1 MIPKELFQKVRRI
14 EITTSRLVSDVFAG
28 QYHSVFKGQGIEFD
42 EVREYQPGDD
52 VRTIDWNVTA
62 RTGKPHIKKFIEERE
77 LTVMILVDVSF
88 SCRFASVNMLKS
100 QLAAEVAAILAFS
113 AIRNNDKVG
122 LIIFTD
128 KIEKFVP
135 PRKGLRH
142 VLHVIREVLYFEPSG
157 RSTDITNALEY
168 LNKVTT
174 RKSIAFLISDFFPSG
189 AMWQAADGGHKFRE
203 QMDESEEILKKS
215 LAIANKRHDVIAITL
230 NDPRE
235 MELDDCG
242 ILTLEDAETGKTV
255 LIDSSDAALR
265 KQYRQIN
272 NDRIEKRERLFRSV
286 GNDYIDISTD
296 VPYTDAIVKFFIKRR
311 RRQR

>member
-1 MIPKELFQKVRRI
+1 MIPKELFKKVRRI

-28 QYHSVFKGQGIEFD
+28 QYHSVFKGQGMEFD

-77 LTVMILVDVSF
+77 LTVMILVDVSL

-128 KIEKFVP
+128 KIEKFIP

-142 VLHVIREVLYFEPSG
+142 VLHVIREVLYFEPKG
-157 RSTDITNALEY
+157 QSTDITNALEY
-168 LNKVTT
+168 LNKVTP
-174 RKSIAFLISDFFPSG
+174 RKSITFLISDFFPSG
-189 AMWQAADGGHKFRE
+189 TLLSVAGSDQKYRQTLNDAGEK
-203 QMDESEEILKKS
+203 LKKS
-215 LAIANKRHDVIAITL
+215 IAIANKRHDVIAITL

-235 MELDDCG
+235 MQLSDCG
-242 ILTLEDAETGKTV
+242 IITLEDAETGKIV
-255 LIDSSDAALR
+255 VIDSSDAVLR
-265 KQYRQIN
+265 RQYHQN
-272 NDRIEKRERLFRSV
+272 NVERLNERERLFRSI
-286 GNDYIDISTD
+286 GTDYINISTD
-296 VPYTDAIVKFFIKRR
+296 TPYTDAMVKFFSKRR
-311 RRQR
+311 RRKR